1 MSFQFLNAPA
11 APTPTESMIPMVTMI
26 VLMLLLMYF
35 MIYRPQKKQQKR
47 ESEMRNS
54 LEIGDE
60 VTTVGGIV
68 GRVISMKDD
77 TFVLETSSD
86 RTKLRFRRTAIA
98 SVQKVELDAGSEKK

>member
-1 MSFQFLNAPA
+1 MSFEFLNATA
-11 APTPTESMIPMVTMI
+11 APTPAESMVPMITMI

-47 ESEMRNS
+47 ETEMRNS

-60 VTTVGGIV
+60 VTTIGGIV
-68 GRVISMKDD
+68 GRVITMKDD

-86 RTKLRFRRTAIA
+86 RTKLRFRRSAIA
-98 SVQKVELDAGSEKK
+98 AVQKVDMDTAEKK